1 MIQGNLQDGS
11 PAGIKKLP
19 LVRHVLDQGEF
30 FCAANAR
37 HKGTVS
43 SFCFTLL
50 RHQFIRNRQEFRRNG
65 QIQPP
70 DDVDWLAA
78 VMADIA
84 GGTKE

>member
-19 LVRHVLDQGEF
+19 LVRHVLDQGEV

-50 RHQFIRNRQEFRRNG
+50 RHQFIRNGQEFRRDG